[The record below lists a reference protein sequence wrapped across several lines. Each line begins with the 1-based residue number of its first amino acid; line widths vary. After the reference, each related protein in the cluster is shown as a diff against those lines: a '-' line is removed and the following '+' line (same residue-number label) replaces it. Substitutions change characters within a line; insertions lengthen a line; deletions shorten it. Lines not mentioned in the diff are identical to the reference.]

1 MGLLP
6 LNARPPPPNALPHQP
21 QMSPE
26 GPLPT
31 FCLHVENPKT
41 HLALYFLL
49 LQSKKKVGH
58 PVSLAVMVITQNI
71 LLQKDSDYILTRE
84 TIASDIFPGVARPA
98 SQRLPCL
105 GKRSFKKSAVFF

>member
-1 MGLLP
+1 MGGRGKRWGVGLLP

-41 HLALYFLL
+41 HLVVYLFLL
-49 LQSKKKVGH
+49 RSKKKVGH
-58 PVSLAVMVITQNI
+58 PVMVITQNI
-71 LLQKDSDYILTRE
+71 LLQNDSDYILTRE
-84 TIASDIFPGVARPA
+84 TIANDIFPGVARPA
-98 SQRLPCL
+98 SQRPPCL
-105 GKRSFKKSAVFF
+105 